1 MRLLNRSAGRLSRH
15 RRGPLAGL
23 VVLLLGLLMTGSL
36 YAAFSPAQADQTQ
49 SSTDQAAA
57 RAVSSSS
64 SAAPSATGRTVR
76 ASRPRTAT
84 RSAPRSSAS
93 APRRSTSRS
102 APAACRWPSP
112 VRRPRARSRSTPTR
126 RSPQLA
132 AYVASLGPGPS
143 VPTASDYSTAGM
155 SDEERQEAIV
165 RGGQIFLTNC
175 TACHNFEGSG
185 GAMPRGGYAP
195 KIRGVDPKYIYEAML
210 TGPQAM
216 DSFSNGNLSPEE
228 KRDVIAYL
236 GSLNEAPGYGGFGLG
251 GLGPV
256 SEGLFALARG
266 PRLPGRLRRLDRRPH
281 HALDQE
287 EGGSVSDSTT
297 TPRTTTSCPRRSRTS
312 RSPTRACRRTSGV
325 RRTSTRRRRSAP
337 SARSP
342 RCSGSRCSAR
352 SSSWSPTSPS
362 TSAATGTTRSA
373 ASAPPTS
380 PWALPRLARC
390 SSSASASSSGRAS
403 SWVTTRSSSTA
414 TPPRPPRRTARPR
427 SPR

>member
-23 VVLLLGLLMTGSL
+23 VVLLLGLVMTGSL

-57 RAVSSSS
+57 GRQLFLVGCAFCHGQNGEGIKTQDGNQIGPSLVGVGAAAVDFQVG
-64 SAAPSATGRTVR
+64 TGRMPM
-76 ASRPRTAT
+76 AQPGAQ
-84 RSAPRSSAS
+84 APRKK
-93 APRRSTSRS
+93 
-102 APAACRWPSP
+102 P
-112 VRRPRARSRSTPTR
+112 VYTDEEIA
-126 RSPQLA
+126 QLA

-155 SDEERQEAIV
+155 SDSERQAAIV

-216 DSFSNGNLSPEE
+216 DSFSNGDLSPEE

-256 SEGLFALARG
+256 SEGLFAWLVG
-266 PRLPGRLRRLDRRPH
+266 L
-281 HALDQE
+281 
-287 EGGSVSDSTT
+287 GSLVGF
-297 TPRTTTSCPRRSRTS
+297 
-312 RSPTRACRRTSGV
+312 AV
-325 RRTSTRRRRSAP
+325 
-337 SARSP
+337 
-342 RCSGSRCSAR
+342 
-352 SSSWSPTSPS
+352 WI
-362 TSAATGTTRSA
+362 AAHTTRSNKKKVEA
-373 ASAPPTS
+373 
-380 PWALPRLARC
+380 
-390 SSSASASSSGRAS
+390 
-403 SWVTTRSSSTA
+403 
-414 TPPRPPRRTARPR
+414 
-427 SPR
+427 